1 MKQIKRSSKTAEQ
14 QNMELNRNTAKFTP
28 HEMIEK
34 LQEKNK
40 YLRETLVEEK
50 IKSEANISALNKTLT
65 EVKEDNSELS
75 RQIEDYME
83 LKEHYS
89 NLKKQG
95 II

>member
-1 MKQIKRSSKTAEQ
+1 MIK
-14 QNMELNRNTAKFTP
+14 
-28 HEMIEK
+28 K

-50 IKSEANISALNKTLT
+50 IKSEDSIRALNKALT

>member
-1 MKQIKRSSKTAEQ
+1 
-14 QNMELNRNTAKFTP
+14 MELSRNTAKFTP
-28 HEMIEK
+28 HEMIEE
-34 LQEKNK
+34 LQEENK
-40 YLRETLVEEK
+40 YLREILVEEK
-50 IKSEANISALNKTLT
+50 VKSKDSIRALNKALT